1 MADRKPL
8 KVLPDSASGSGGGD
22 STGLGEFV
30 EADTIGVVD
39 GGTGLATVGS
49 NQLLTGNGT
58 SALTSESNLTFDG
71 TSTLEVRGP
80 AANFGVLTLST
91 AETTIVNTD
100 PLGRIDFKAP
110 LETGTNAVLS
120 TARIEARATETFDAT
135 HNQTDLLFMLANDGG
150 VTEKLR
156 LKSDGDLTI
165 SDGDLVIGTS
175 GHGISFAATSNGGTT
190 TPSELFDDYE
200 EGTWTPS
207 MRYGSSDTAYTHT
220 NQEGRYVKIGR
231 LVWISANMNI
241 SNADASNSGS
251 DGLKLYGLPFTI
263 TNETAAHSRIILHI
277 NKFNP
282 GSTALELF
290 AYAIVNT
297 TILQPFLTWNNGN
310 GWSAPTTDMFYRADG
325 AQNVFVTGCYFANA

>member
-8 KVLPDSASGSGGGD
+8 KVLPDGGGD

-30 EADTIGVVD
+30 AADTVGIVD

-71 TSTLEVRGP
+71 NALTMSSSSVAGQIFTLT
-80 AANFGVLTLST
+80 NS
-91 AETTIVNTD
+91 
-100 PLGRIDFKAP
+100 
-110 LETGTNAVLS
+110 GTNSYPTLRFTNDA
-120 TARIEARATETFDAT
+120 ATWNVYGANGGSGTYPDCFQIQNGSAQLQIAT
-135 HNQTDLLFMLANDGG
+135 GG
-150 VTEKLR
+150 DVII
-156 LKSDGDLTI
+156 G
-165 SDGDLVIGTS
+165 DGDLVIGTS

-207 MRYGSSDTAYTHT
+207 MRYGSSATAYTHT

-251 DGLKLYGLPFTI
+251 DGFQLYGLPFTI

-277 NKFNP
+277 NKFSP

-297 TILQPFLTWNNGN
+297 TILQPFLTWNNGT
-310 GWSAPTTDMFYRADG
+310 GWSSPTTDMFYRADG